1 MCYFPCCST
10 KICVSAAGSCFISAK
25 ELLDLSLPRSE
36 GALIPPKLFAQSLQ
50 QLLPLL
56 DGHRVPDRV
65 LEACRGVQLSAA
77 GEGWAVWQCNAM
89 EQSRAPR
96 QRVAKG

>member
-1 MCYFPCCST
+1 MHFFLCCCT

-25 ELLDLSLPRSE
+25 ELLGLSLPRSE

-50 QLLPLL
+50 LLLPLL
-56 DGHRVPDRV
+56 GGQKVPDRM

-77 GEGWAVWQCNAM
+77 GEGWAVWQCNVL
-89 EQSRAPR
+89 EQSRAPGR
-96 QRVAKG
+96 RVAKG